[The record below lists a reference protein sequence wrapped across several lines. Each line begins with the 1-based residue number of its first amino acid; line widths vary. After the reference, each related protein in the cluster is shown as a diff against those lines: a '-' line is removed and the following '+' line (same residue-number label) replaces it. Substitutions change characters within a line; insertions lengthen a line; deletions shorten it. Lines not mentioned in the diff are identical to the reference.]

1 MRNVPKQLG
10 TFLIY
15 ICPTKKPEKMNKNFS
30 VILNVVLSIAVA
42 ILYYLH
48 FTSNNTSTETV
59 SANDSITASKPIILA
74 PKDIKGSKMVYVNLD
89 VLNEKYEYIKD
100 VNASAKSELAV
111 LESQYQKKGQ
121 KLQEDYMA
129 FQQKAQGGL
138 LSENQIATEN
148 EGFAK
153 RKEELDMLE
162 QKNQDMMDKMQ
173 QRSDEM
179 NVSIKEYLKEY
190 NKNTNYNYVMA
201 FSNGPLSPIL
211 IANDSLDIT
220 TEILDGLN
228 AQYRASK
235 KK

>member
-1 MRNVPKQLG
+1 
-10 TFLIY
+10 
-15 ICPTKKPEKMNKNFS
+15 MNKNFS
-30 VILNVVLSIAVA
+30 VILNVILTIAVA
-42 ILYYLH
+42 VLYYLH
-48 FTSNNTSTETV
+48 FSSKGTSTETAN
-59 SANDSITASKPIILA
+59 ANDSTANAKPIVLA
-74 PKDIKGSKMVYVNLD
+74 PKDIKGSKMVFVNLD
-89 VLNEKYEYIKD
+89 ELNEKYEYIKD
-100 VNASAKSELAV
+100 VNAAAKSELAV

-220 TEILDGLN
+220 AEILEGLN

-235 KK
+235 GKKK